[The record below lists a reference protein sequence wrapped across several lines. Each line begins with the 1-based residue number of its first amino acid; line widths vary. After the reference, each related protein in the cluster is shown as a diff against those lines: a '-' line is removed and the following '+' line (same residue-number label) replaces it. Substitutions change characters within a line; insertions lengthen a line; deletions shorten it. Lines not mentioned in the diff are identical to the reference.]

1 MAKLVSEDK
10 EVESTLEIVPGPA
23 LPVAEIMSD
32 QAWQKV
38 GLALVSGPFNINLGY
53 SNNNENGNGSDSAVE
68 DDEEPDEE
76 CLFCRKPKDEVHEL
90 AEQIEQLIEGKL
102 DSVLFEPAEP
112 FFELRIT
119 KAPVFGF
126 KVEAWLDSGNATT
139 GVYRWDGV
147 GIRMHTTRD
156 NLASFTKQLR
166 SEFSC

>member
-1 MAKLVSEDK
+1 MAKLASEDK

-53 SNNNENGNGSDSAVE
+53 SSNGSAP
-68 DDEEPDEE
+68 EEEESDFEE
-76 CLFCRKPKDEVHEL
+76 CLICRKPKDEVHEL
-90 AEQIEQLIEGKL
+90 ADQIEQLIEGKV

-112 FFELRIT
+112 FFELRVT

-139 GVYRWDGV
+139 GVYRWDGL

-166 SEFSC
+166 SEFGC

>member
-53 SNNNENGNGSDSAVE
+53 LSNNGKSSGIASTDE
-68 DDEEPDEE
+68 EEPDEE

>member
-1 MAKLVSEDK
+1 LAKLISEDK

-23 LPVAEIMSD
+23 LPIAEIMSD

-53 SNNNENGNGSDSAVE
+53 TSNGDVPAE
-68 DDEEPDEE
+68 EEPGSEE

-90 AEQIEQLIEGKL
+90 ADQIEQLIEGKV

-112 FFELRIT
+112 FFELRVT

>member
-1 MAKLVSEDK
+1 LAKLVSEDK

-32 QAWQKV
+32 QAWQEV
-38 GLALVSGPFNINLGY
+38 GLALVSGPFNINLGF
-53 SNNNENGNGSDSAVE
+53 STNGSKPE
-68 DDEEPDEE
+68 DDPDEE

-156 NLASFTKQLR
+156 NLVSFTKQLR
-166 SEFSC
+166 SEFGC

>member
-10 EVESTLEIVPGPA
+10 EVASTLEIILGPS

-53 SNNNENGNGSDSAVE
+53 TSNGDVPEEEDSDFG
-68 DDEEPDEE
+68 E
-76 CLFCRKPKDEVHEL
+76 CLFCRKPKDEVLEL

-112 FFELRIT
+112 FFELRVT

-166 SEFSC
+166 SEFGC

>member
-10 EVESTLEIVPGPA
+10 EVESTLEIVQGPA

-38 GLALVSGPFNINLGY
+38 GLALVSGPFKINLGY
-53 SNNNENGNGSDSAVE
+53 SNNNGAGADGGAPD
-68 DDEEPDEE
+68 DDEEGE

-90 AEQIEQLIEGKL
+90 ADQIEQLIEGKV

-112 FFELRIT
+112 FFELRII

-166 SEFSC
+166 SEFGC